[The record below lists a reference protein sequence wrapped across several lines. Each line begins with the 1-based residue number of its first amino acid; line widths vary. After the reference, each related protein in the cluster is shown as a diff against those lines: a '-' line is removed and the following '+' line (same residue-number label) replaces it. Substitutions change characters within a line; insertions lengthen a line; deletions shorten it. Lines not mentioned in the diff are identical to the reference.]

1 MTHPEFL
8 PWDRPALPEA
18 ARLLAE
24 RRAADGN
31 LDLGDLVVV
40 LPAARAGRR
49 LVEILV
55 DEAERRGV
63 VLLPP
68 VVTTIGA
75 LPERLYEP
83 PRPLADETLSRR
95 TWSRALRSLDS
106 EARSTVLPEPPTE
119 DDLPGWDRIARLVHG
134 LHREIAAEGLEFA
147 DVARTCRET
156 GAGTEADRWRTL
168 AAAQRAYHDRL
179 RALDRIDRDAARLE
193 ALDAGT
199 IEAETELWLVGVVE
213 MPGVTRRMLEIAASD
228 ASPVSLTPLVHAPED
243 RAEGFDELGCVRTDV
258 WKKAEIAVPDSMI
271 IACGRPPSQA
281 DAALRCLADGGRK
294 LAPDE
299 VTVGVPDREVV
310 PYLEQRFDAYG
321 VPHRYAAGTPLEKTG
336 PFHLLEA
343 VADYL
348 ESRRFDDL
356 AALLRHPRIEDLVDH
371 PAPLDVA
378 DRHFERCLPA
388 RVARDPEPDEGPG
401 RAFAEVQYEL
411 HEVLELRRFG
421 GDATPGTWMHDI
433 MGLLERIYA
442 DEPLDRSNRTD
453 RRLIEALET
462 FREAAASI
470 HALPAGAA
478 EDREEIGG
486 AAAIRLLLAEVR
498 EATLPPLPDR
508 GAVEMLGWLELHLD
522 DAPVLVITGFDDD
535 HVPGSVAADLFLPG
549 RLRSRLGLPDNDD
562 RYARDACLLSAML
575 ASREELHVVVGRRDA
590 EGDPLRP
597 SRLLLSDRGE
607 KLARRARRLFA
618 DETPSP
624 PPLPRLGLRAEGDSD
639 FRTPPEPVIRIADP
653 PVDLRVTDFRLL
665 IQDPYRWALERELG
679 LRALDDRARE
689 LDGGGFGSLA
699 HRVLHQFGADP
710 AVAASDDPEIV
721 RERLD
726 DLLDATFRRRFGPDV
741 LPAVR
746 LQVEQLRARL
756 REFAVWQAERA
767 AAGWRIAAAEIDGP
781 EDGVPFEVDGTPVRL
796 HGRIDRIDRH
806 PATGRWAVLD
816 YKTSDPPSTPD
827 QAHRHGRGRD
837 APWTDLQLPLYRHLV
852 SALAGSDRAGLQ
864 GLSDRGVEI
873 ELGYVN
879 LSREGVELAT
889 ADWTDD
895 ELAAADEAARRTVRT
910 LRAGE
915 FVFREDDFLT
925 YRDDPFAPLL
935 GKRRLVAAG
944 LDPESD
950 DPAEDGDSHA
960 GATDVGG
967 PP

>member
-1 MTHPEFL
+1 M
-8 PWDRPALPEA
+8 
-18 ARLLAE
+18 AE
-24 RRAADGN
+24 RHASDGD

-55 DEAERRGV
+55 DEAERREL

-83 PRPLADETLSRR
+83 PSPLAGETLSRR
-95 TWSRALRSLDS
+95 TWSRALRSLDPGDR
-106 EARSTVLPEPPTE
+106 RSVFPDSP
-119 DDLPGWDRIARLVHG
+119 DRGDLPGWDRIARLVHG
-134 LHREIAAEGLEFA
+134 LHREIAAEDLDFE
-147 DVARTCRET
+147 DVASTCREM
-156 GAGTEADRWRTL
+156 GARTEVDRWRVL
-168 AAAQRAYHDRL
+168 ASAQRDYHDRL

-193 ALDAGT
+193 ALDAGAL
-199 IEAETELWLVGVVE
+199 EAATELWLVGVVE
-213 MPGVTRRMLEIAASD
+213 MPGVTRRMVRAAASG
-228 ASPVSLTPLVHAPED
+228 ASPLSVTPLVHAPED

-258 WKKAEIAVPDSMI
+258 WKRAEIAIPDSI
-271 IACGRPPSQA
+271 IVECGRPPSQA
-281 DAALRCLADGGRK
+281 DAALRCLANGGRK

-310 PYLEQRFDAYG
+310 PYLEQRFEAYG
-321 VPHRYAAGTPLEKTG
+321 VPHRHAAGTPLERTG

-348 ESRRFDDL
+348 ETRRFDDL
-356 AALLRHPRIEDLVDH
+356 AALLRHPRIERLVEH
-371 PAPLDVA
+371 PAPLDVV
-378 DRHFERCLPA
+378 DRHFERHLPA
-388 RVARDPEPDEGPG
+388 RVTPDPEPDEGPG
-401 RAFAEVQYEL
+401 RAFARVQHEL
-411 HEVLELRRFG
+411 HEALALRRLR
-421 GDATPGTWMHDI
+421 GDGAPGTWMPEI

-442 DEPLDRSNRTD
+442 DEPLDRSSQVD
-453 RRLIEALET
+453 RRLIETLET
-462 FREAAASI
+462 LREAAATI
-470 HALPAGAA
+470 HGLPAGPA
-478 EDREEIGG
+478 EDREDIGG

-498 EATLPPLPDR
+498 EASLPPSPDR

-549 RLRSRLGLPDNDD
+549 RLRSRLGLPDDDD

-607 KLARRARRLFA
+607 TLARRARRLFA
-618 DETPSP
+618 DEVPSP
-624 PPLPRLGLRAEGDSD
+624 PPLPRLGLRAENESD

-679 LRALDDRARE
+679 LRALNDRARE

-710 AVAASDDPEIV
+710 AVAAADDPEVV

-726 DLLDATFRRRFGPDV
+726 DLLDVAFRRRFGSGV

-756 REFAVWQAERA
+756 REFAAWQAGRA

-781 EDGVPFEVDGTPVRL
+781 EDGVPFEVDGTAVRL

-816 YKTSDPPSTPD
+816 YKTSDRPSTPD

-837 APWTDLQLPLYRHLV
+837 APWTELQLPLYRHLV
-852 SALAGSDRAGLQ
+852 SALAGSERAELR
-864 GLSDRGVEI
+864 GLSDPGAEI

-879 LSREGVELAT
+879 LSREGVALAT

-895 ELAAADEAARRTVRT
+895 ELAAADEAARRAVRT
-910 LRAGE
+910 LRSGE

-944 LDPESD
+944 LDPASD
-950 DPAEDGDSHA
+950 EGVSDP
-960 GATDVGG
+960 GATGAGG
-967 PP
+967 RP

>member
-1 MTHPEFL
+1 MIHREPL

-24 RRAADGN
+24 RHAADGV

-49 LVEILV
+49 LLELLV
-55 DEAERRGV
+55 QEAERRDL

-68 VVTTIGA
+68 LPTTIGA
-75 LPERLYEP
+75 LPEQLYAP
-83 PRPLADETLSRR
+83 SRPLADDALAHW
-95 TWSRALRSLDS
+95 TWSRSLRALDPD
-106 EARSTVLPEPPTE
+106 ARSTMLPEPPAQ

-134 LHREIAAEGLEFA
+134 LHLEIAAEGLDFE
-147 DVARTCRET
+147 DVAGTCREM
-156 GAGTEADRWRTL
+156 GAGTEVDRWRVL

-179 RALDRIDRDAARLE
+179 LALDRIDRDAARLG
-193 ALDAGT
+193 ALNAGA
-199 IEAETELWLVGVVE
+199 IEADRELWLVGVVE
-213 MPGVTRRMLEIAASD
+213 MPTVTRRMIEAAAAD
-228 ASPVSLTPLVHAPED
+228 DGASPTRVTALVHAPD
-243 RAEGFDELGCVRTDV
+243 GRTDGFDELGCVRTEV
-258 WKKAEIAVPDSMI
+258 WKEAEIPVPDDI
-271 IACGRPPSQA
+271 VVECGRPPSQA
-281 DAALRCLADGGRK
+281 DAALRCLADGGRT

-299 VTVGVPDREVV
+299 VTVGVPDRDVV
-310 PYLEQRFDAYG
+310 PFLEQRFEAYG
-321 VPHRYAAGTPLEKTG
+321 VPHRDAAGTPLERTG

-343 VADYL
+343 LADYL

-356 AALLRHPRIEDLVDH
+356 AALLRHPRIEGLVEH
-371 PAPLDVA
+371 PSPLDVA
-378 DRHFERCLPA
+378 DRHFEKHLPA
-388 RVARDPEPDEGPG
+388 RVGRDPVRDERRSRP
-401 RAFAEVQYEL
+401 FARMQHAL
-411 HEVLELRRFG
+411 HEALELRRLR
-421 GDATPGTWMHDI
+421 GDASPGKWMPEI

-442 DEPLDRSNRTD
+442 DEPLDRSNRSD
-453 RRLIEALET
+453 RRRIETLEAI
-462 FREAAASI
+462 RKAAASI
-470 HALPAGAA
+470 HGLPAGAA
-478 EDREEIGG
+478 EDHEEIGG

-498 EATLPPLPDR
+498 EASLPPSPDR
-508 GAVEMLGWLELHLD
+508 GAVELLGWLELHLD
-522 DAPVLVITGFDDD
+522 DAPVLVITGFDDE
-535 HVPGSVAADLFLPG
+535 HVPRSVADDLFLPG
-549 RLRSRLGLPDNDD
+549 RLRSRLGLPDDDD

-575 ASREELHVVVGRRDA
+575 ASREEIHVVVGRRDA

-607 KLARRARRLFA
+607 TLARRARRLFA

-665 IQDPYRWALERELG
+665 IQDPYRWALERELD
-679 LRALDDRARE
+679 LRSLDDRARE

-699 HRVLHQFGADP
+699 HRVLHEFGADP
-710 AVAASDDPEIV
+710 AVSASDDPVVV

-726 DLLDATFRRRFGPDV
+726 DLLDATFLDRFGPDV

-756 REFAVWQAERA
+756 REFAAWQAERA

-781 EDGVPFEVDGTPVRL
+781 EDGVPFEVDGAPVRL

-816 YKTSDPPSTPD
+816 YKTSDVPSTPRR
-827 QAHRHGRGRD
+827 AHRHGRGRD
-837 APWTDLQLPLYRHLV
+837 APWIDLQLPLYRHLV
-852 SALAGSDRAGLQ
+852 SALAGSDRAELQ
-864 GLSDRGVEI
+864 GLSDPGAEI

-889 ADWTDD
+889 ADWTDE
-895 ELAAADEAARRTVRT
+895 ELAAADEAARRAVRR

-950 DPAEDGDSHA
+950 AEGR
-960 GATDVGG
+960 
-967 PP
+967 P